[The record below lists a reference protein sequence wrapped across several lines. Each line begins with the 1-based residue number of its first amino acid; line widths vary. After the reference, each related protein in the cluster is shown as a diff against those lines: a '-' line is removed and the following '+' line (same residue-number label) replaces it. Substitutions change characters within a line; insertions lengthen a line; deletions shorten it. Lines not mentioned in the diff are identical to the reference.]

1 MPHMPHL
8 NNFWPTIIFSTLQNS
23 EFTFRVVTFMN
34 TLCKLIEK
42 NVIWLWS
49 SDLMSYVTWLQKLQI
64 LETDKALQELG
75 LVEHQLR
82 FTSTVVVNYTGALTS
97 LAESVYELLKRFV
110 CLSKCVFPCALEQ
123 GTAWHSSTNETPCGT
138 WWLKE

>member
-34 TLCKLIEK
+34 TLYRLKKTLYGCDHDAFC
-42 NVIWLWS
+42 
-49 SDLMSYVTWLQKLQI
+49 DLMSYVTWLQKLQI

-123 GTAWHSSTNETPCGT
+123 GTAWHSSTNGTPCGT
-138 WWLKE
+138 WW